1 MTVTTFTTPNMVHL
15 VPEKEGLVPMEGTGS
30 SAVYAMVGGY
40 MLKTGYLGK
49 EFHLGIQCL
58 RAKASRRDLQVL
70 VYKTKDSETPFH
82 GEVFTC
88 EYVHYPADS
97 NHLLIAKASS
107 SSFEQL
113 IYLLNKRLSLVRRAL
128 SFTD

>member
-1 MTVTTFTTPNMVHL
+1 MTVTTFTRPNMVHL
-15 VPEKEGLVPMEGTGS
+15 VPEKEGLVPMEGIGDT
-30 SAVYAMVGGY
+30 AVYAMVGGY

-49 EFHLGIQCL
+49 EFHLGTQCL
-58 RAKASRRDLQVL
+58 RAKASRRDLEVL

-82 GEVFTC
+82 GEVFTR
-88 EYVHYPADS
+88 EYLRYPESHND
-97 NHLLIAKASS
+97 LLIVKASS
-107 SSFEQL
+107 ASLRQL